1 VGNERDFFEERE
13 RPPVPEIKKVRRS
26 VYVSAPCTIIEM
38 AHLVAKTLHEA
49 GFDVTSTW
57 HDVLSGY
64 DKDKSDQ
71 ELADCA
77 ARDIREMSEADIFLQ
92 LTEEPS
98 ITGGSNVELGLAM
111 ATDMDIYVIGPKRN
125 VFHYT
130 DRIVFVGDLNEFL
143 SVSRM

>member
-1 VGNERDFFEERE
+1 V
-13 RPPVPEIKKVRRS
+13 VALKQT
-26 VYVSAPCTIIEM
+26 VYVSAPCTIQET
-38 AHLVAKTLHEA
+38 AKHAAKWLRKE
-49 GFDVTSTW
+49 GYDVTSTW
-57 HDVLSGY
+57 HDVMSGY

-130 DRIVFVGDLNEFL
+130 DRVIFVGGIDEFL